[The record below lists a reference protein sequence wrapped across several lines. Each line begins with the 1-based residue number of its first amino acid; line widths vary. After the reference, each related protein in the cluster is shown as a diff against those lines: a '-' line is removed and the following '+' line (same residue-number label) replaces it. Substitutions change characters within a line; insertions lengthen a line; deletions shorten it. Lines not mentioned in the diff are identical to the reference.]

1 MISEAIQEALERAE
15 WIELE
20 LELAQQ
26 ELLVIDVM
34 IGKYHDLMRRTQ
46 SPIHIRA
53 HKLVCHKRL
62 QLVINIEQAEND
74 IRHYRLVAKLLRE
87 EHNV

>member
-46 SPIHIRA
+46 SLIHIRA
-53 HKLVCHKRL
+53 HKLVCRKRL
-62 QLVINIEQAEND
+62 QLVINIEQAESD

-87 EHNV
+87 EQNV